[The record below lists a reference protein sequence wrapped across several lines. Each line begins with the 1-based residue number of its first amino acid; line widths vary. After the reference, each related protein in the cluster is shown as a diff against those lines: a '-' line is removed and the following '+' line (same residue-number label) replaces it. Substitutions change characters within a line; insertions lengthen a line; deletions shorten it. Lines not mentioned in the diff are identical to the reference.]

1 MAIKI
6 NHQTDSISSSATV
19 LKVTQA
25 QGLQVPTG
33 LTVERPVAA
42 PGTIRFNEDTGFLEV
57 FSANEWQSIKPKL
70 NIHRFSFNSSL
81 RWLVVHN
88 MNTTRFR
95 ETLMNETGQ
104 RFYASVNVIDQNS
117 FEIVMTQEAAGYVD
131 VIFDEANE
139 TIVYANKN
147 T

>member
-6 NHQTDSISSSATV
+6 NHQTDTISSSATV
-19 LKVTQA
+19 LKVKQA
-25 QGLQVPTG
+25 QGLQLPTG
-33 LTVERPVAA
+33 LTVDRPIAD
-42 PGTIRFNEDTGFLEV
+42 PGTLRYNEDTGFLEV

-95 ETLMNETGQ
+95 ETLLDEAGQ
-104 RFYASVNVIDQNS
+104 RFYASVNVIDQNR
-117 FEIVMTQEAAGYVD
+117 FEILLTQETSGYVD

-139 TIVYANKN
+139 TIIYANKN

>member
-6 NHQTDSISSSATV
+6 NHQTDTISSSATV
-19 LKVTQA
+19 LKVKQA
-25 QGLQVPTG
+25 QGLQLPTG
-33 LTVERPVAA
+33 LTVDRPIAD
-42 PGTIRFNEDTGFLEV
+42 PGTLRYNEDTGFLEV

-95 ETLMNETGQ
+95 ETLMNEAGQ
-104 RFYASVNVIDQNS
+104 RFYASVSIIDQNS
-117 FEIVMTQEAAGYVD
+117 FEIILTEETTGYVD

-139 TIVYANKN
+139 TLIYANKN